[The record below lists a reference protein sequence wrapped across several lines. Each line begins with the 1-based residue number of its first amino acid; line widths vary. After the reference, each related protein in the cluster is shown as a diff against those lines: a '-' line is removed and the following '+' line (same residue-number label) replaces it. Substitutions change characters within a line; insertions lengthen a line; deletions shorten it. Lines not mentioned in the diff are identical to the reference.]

1 MHEQLTV
8 SGINQVPLLEQDPL
22 EFVSLFRSIE
32 LTQQLPGTSLDPL
45 AGEIGLGN
53 VTLFLHVSS
62 Q

>member
-1 MHEQLTV
+1 M
-8 SGINQVPLLEQDPL
+8 SGIDQVPLLEQDPL
-22 EFVSLFRSIE
+22 EFVSLFGSIE
-32 LTQQLPGTSLDPL
+32 LTQQLPGASLDPL